1 MRKKVQQI
9 LEEEIRPLIRKH
21 DGDVEL
27 LGLDEE
33 TGIVTVRLGGTCVG
47 CPLSQITLKVGI
59 QQTLQRHLPWI
70 TSVVAASEA
79 VFDQDSEE

>member
-1 MRKKVQQI
+1 MRDKVEKVLQ
-9 LEEEIRPLIRKH
+9 EEIRPLIRRH

-33 TGIVTVRLGGTCVG
+33 TGIVTVRLSGTCVG

-59 QQTLQRHLPWI
+59 QQTLQKHLPWI
-70 TSVVAASEA
+70 TSVIAE
-79 VFDQDSEE
+79 